1 MVKNRR
7 NDGCIFSPKA
17 VWIVEGK
24 QTRIPP
30 RKEDI
35 PLLQLLLHL
44 GYANVRALRTPMLR
58 HPRSHIPSCGK
69 TAAKE
74 IVFQMKCSY
83 LGTTVNAGIVKSSN
97 LPPPT
102 LFSDV
107 FPENSIKKP
116 VSCEHNVTIKGQA
129 FIIQFATQGGCSDEG
144 RDANPCKSL
153 ALRAIQCV

>member
-1 MVKNRR
+1 MMDAYFPQRQYGLFCRETNTDPPPPHEKRISH
-7 NDGCIFSPKA
+7 CYSFFS
-17 VWIVEGK
+17 I
-24 QTRIPP
+24 
-30 RKEDI
+30 
-35 PLLQLLLHL
+35 
-44 GYANVRALRTPMLR
+44 YANVRAFRTPMLR

-107 FPENSIKKP
+107 FPENSIKNP